1 MAMLFHNTPQQQQ
14 RSRATQ
20 LLADELRLTR
30 ESRERERMKKRSPA
44 ATSLISAKSPEMAC
58 MLIKAT
64 QHVSELELLESEVG
78 KFWLRLVHAK
88 TIDLASIISQRLYDV
103 AKQDTTL
110 MSVIP
115 ATTTNIINTLR
126 TGSLASRDI
135 HNLMGGLSPNM
146 CVPHDAAEAI
156 LEQENTE
163 VWVSIQA
170 GVSAPTVAETQ
181 RLVRKRP
188 HMPTTL
194 PAHLAQLNAFVVL
207 TDAALGPKLPVQIE
221 LRSFLRDYSNY
232 MRIAEAA
239 QGGETLALY
248 LPLLAN
254 KVRLIH
260 TSSLT
265 HQMSPNSADPRM
277 ETFSNLL
284 LIARDMNW
292 RQLTPILA
300 RYTVPLPP
308 VRPHEL
314 QPRQPNL

>member
-14 RSRATQ
+14 RSAAQ
-20 LLADELRLTR
+20 VLADELRLTR
-30 ESRERERMKKRSPA
+30 ESREQERMCKRSPA
-44 ATSLISAKSPEMAC
+44 ATPLISAKSPEMAC

-64 QHVSELELLESEVG
+64 QHVSEMELLESDVG

-88 TIDLASIISQRLYDV
+88 TTDLASIITQRLYDV
-103 AKQDTTL
+103 AKQNPAI
-110 MSVIP
+110 MSGIP
-115 ATTTNIINTLR
+115 ATTTNIINVFR

-135 HNLMGGLSPNM
+135 HNLMCGLTPNM
-146 CVPHDAAEAI
+146 CVPRDSAEAI
-156 LEQENTE
+156 SEQENTE
-163 VWVSIQA
+163 VWESIQA
-170 GVSAPTVAETQ
+170 GVSAPTVAET
-181 RLVRKRP
+181 RILVRKHP

-207 TDAALGPKLPVQIE
+207 TDAALGPKLPLQIE
-221 LRSFLRDYSNY
+221 LRAFLRNYSNY

-239 QGGETLALY
+239 QGGEKLALY

-254 KVRLIH
+254 KVRWIH

-277 ETFSNLL
+277 ETFSSLL
-284 LIARDMNW
+284 LTAQDMNW
-292 RQLTPILA
+292 QQLSPILA

-308 VRPHEL
+308 ARPHEL
-314 QPRQPNL
+314 PPRQPNL